1 MSFTTLPFLVLVA
14 LSVAAYYLLPQRVQW
29 MALLAASMVFYCVG
43 GGKTVLYV
51 FYTAVIVYGS
61 GLLLGRFNDLR
72 RAAPKEEKKAITARY
87 KPYRR
92 AVVLVAC
99 LANFGLLYVLKY
111 WNFTADLFQPLAD
124 QLRPGTQIP
133 LSELV
138 LPLGI
143 SFFMFQSVGYVIDV
157 YRDKYAPE
165 KNFAKLLLFVSF
177 FPQMVQGP
185 ISRFN
190 DLAPQLFARRS
201 LDYTDLK
208 YGIQQKDGD
217 CGPGRRAGE
226 HRAGRPLVLQR
237 QHSRGGCS
245 LLLYSAVRGFLR
257 RH

>member
-99 LANFGLLYVLKY
+99 LANFGLLYVLK
-111 WNFTADLFQPLAD
+111 
-124 QLRPGTQIP
+124 
-133 LSELV
+133 
-138 LPLGI
+138 
-143 SFFMFQSVGYVIDV
+143 
-157 YRDKYAPE
+157 
-165 KNFAKLLLFVSF
+165 
-177 FPQMVQGP
+177 
-185 ISRFN
+185 
-190 DLAPQLFARRS
+190 
-201 LDYTDLK
+201 
-208 YGIQQKDGD
+208 
-217 CGPGRRAGE
+217 
-226 HRAGRPLVLQR
+226 
-237 QHSRGGCS
+237 
-245 LLLYSAVRGFLR
+245 
-257 RH
+257 